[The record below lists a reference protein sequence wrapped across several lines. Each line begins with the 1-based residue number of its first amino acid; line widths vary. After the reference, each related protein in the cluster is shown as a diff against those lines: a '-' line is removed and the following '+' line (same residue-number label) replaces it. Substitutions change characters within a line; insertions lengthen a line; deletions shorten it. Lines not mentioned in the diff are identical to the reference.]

1 MIRPLVFLLGLLA
14 CVTPAQAQ
22 SDGLSP
28 SAFSGLLDLRA
39 SAADGE
45 PSWLNGGFG
54 KTEVSGNDPRFS
66 IAEADLAWRPQF
78 GFDWSA
84 VVEAEIQP
92 DHQHGVGIG
101 EAYIR
106 FKPLPVDGWRPAFRA
121 GLFYPPVS
129 LENAEPFW
137 TPTETIT
144 PSAIDSWI
152 GEEVKVAATEVSLS
166 RNLGDQS
173 IGATVGLFSFD
184 DTAGTLMALRGW
196 SFDTVRPT
204 DSTRYTLPPLSP
216 FVAWNQPPVTYPLLN
231 VDHRVGVY
239 ARLDWAPS
247 DRAALNLFY
256 YDNRGDR
263 FSENANDQYAWGT
276 RFAEAGVRYDI
287 DDKTHLS
294 AQALAGNTQ
303 VAYVAPVISV
313 NTDFDAAYL
322 MVTRALGDDSISGR
336 IDAFSTT
343 DKSPA
348 YFGLTREHGWALT
361 ADYRKAFSAHVSGL
375 IEVMHVQSDR
385 PERLE
390 VLGQGATQSQ
400 TVAQAA
406 LRLSF

>member
-1 MIRPLVFLLGLLA
+1 VIRPLAVLLALLA
-14 CVTPAQAQ
+14 CATPAHAEI
-22 SDGLSP
+22 DWLSP

-45 PSWLNGGFG
+45 RSWLNSGLG
-54 KTEVSGNDPRFS
+54 KTQVSGDDPRFS

-84 VVEAEIQP
+84 LVEGEFQP

-101 EAYIR
+101 EAYVR
-106 FKPLPVDGWRPAFRA
+106 YKPLPVNGWRPTFRA

-152 GEEVKVAATEVSLS
+152 GEEVKVVGAEASLS
-166 RNLGDQS
+166 RDLGDQS
-173 IGATVGLFSFD
+173 VGATVGLFGFD

-196 SFDTVRPT
+196 SFDDVRPT
-204 DSTRYTLPPLSP
+204 ESTRYALPPLSP
-216 FVAWNQPPVTYPLLN
+216 FIAWNQPPVTYPLLN
-231 VDHRVGVY
+231 VDHKLGVY

-247 DRAALNLFY
+247 DRAALDLFY
-256 YDNRGDR
+256 YDNRGDKTG
-263 FSENANDQYAWGT
+263 ENANDQYAWAT
-276 RFAEAGVRYDI
+276 HFIEAGLRFDI
-287 DDKTHLS
+287 DDKTHLL

-303 VAYVAPVISV
+303 VSYIAPVVSV

-322 MVTRALGDDSISGR
+322 LVTRAVGEDSVSGR
-336 IDAFSTT
+336 VDVFSTT
-343 DKSPA
+343 DKAPA
-348 YFGLTREHGWALT
+348 FYGLTQERGWALT
-361 ADYRKAFSAHVSGL
+361 VDYRKVFTAHISGL
-375 IEVMHVQSDR
+375 VEIMHLESNR
-385 PERLE
+385 PERFE
-390 VLGQGATQSQ
+390 VLDESAIQSQ